1 MENWEK
7 TVKRFCNLGGV
18 LENVMLNEGSFG
30 RGIFPKNNKLPI
42 KMSVPYHLLCSIDW
56 LQIDEQSNLALSSDC
71 DWSDEIKSFYLDYQR
86 DYGIGG
92 SLMSE
97 LMLQQTELFGLPE
110 SVKAMLINYGV
121 DKAIFQKATAQTC
134 LDVYKRSRRIS
145 VNDKQVLMPLI
156 ELVNHDENSKKSFNT
171 VSSVSISGR
180 FKDEVLINYDIL
192 GDAIGMFEGYG
203 FSVVKPY
210 TFSGTLGINLGA
222 KSINIAR
229 FFTLYNKSENT
240 VMPRLNVEGNVINL
254 SFLVLGSINDRNSP
268 KKVFIKLMSSVGM
281 SATIASNVFDG
292 LVEQNKSFFLHLLEE
307 LKSLDGTVV
316 EGLRTMAKNQLIP
329 LGVHIQ

>member
-7 TVKRFCNLGGV
+7 TVKRFCDLGGII
-18 LENVMLNEGSFG
+18 ENVMLNEGSFG
-30 RGIFPKNNKLPI
+30 RGVFPKNNKLPI
-42 KMSVPYHLLCSIDW
+42 KMTVPHHLLCSTDW
-56 LQIDEQSNLALSSDC
+56 LQIDEKSNLILSSDC
-71 DWSDEIKSFYLDYQR
+71 DWNAEIKSFYLDYQR

-97 LMLQQTELFGLPE
+97 LMQQQTELFVLPE
-110 SVKAMLINYGV
+110 SVKAMLISYGI
-121 DKAIFQKATAQTC
+121 DQAIFQKATIQSC

-156 ELVNHDENSKKSFNT
+156 ELVNHDEGAKKSFDT
-171 VSSVSISGR
+171 AASVSISGT

-210 TFSGTLGINLGA
+210 TFSGTLGINLGTKA
-222 KSINIAR
+222 IKIAR
-229 FFTLYNKSENT
+229 FFTLYNKIENT
-240 VMPRLNVEGNVINL
+240 VLPRLNVIEDDINL
-254 SFLVLGSINDRNSP
+254 SFLVLGSVNDKNSP
-268 KKVFIKLMSSVGM
+268 KKIFIKLMHSVGM
-281 SATIASNVFDG
+281 PTDIASNVFDD

-307 LKSLDGTVV
+307 LKPLDGTVV
-316 EGLRTMAKNQLIP
+316 QGLRTMAKNQLIP
-329 LGVHIQ
+329 LGVHI